1 MRKSTQLQIMAVLI
15 LVAIAV
21 VDALSV
27 FVPIAAIAVIALI
40 LFRPKWLFRFFHK
53 LYDKEL
59 PKAENHS
66 SVWK

>member
-1 MRKSTQLQIMAVLI
+1 MAVLI

-27 FVPIAAIAVIALI
+27 FVPIAAIAIIALV

-53 LYDKEL
+53 LYDRDL
-59 PKAENHS
+59 PNTENHS
-66 SVWK
+66 SV